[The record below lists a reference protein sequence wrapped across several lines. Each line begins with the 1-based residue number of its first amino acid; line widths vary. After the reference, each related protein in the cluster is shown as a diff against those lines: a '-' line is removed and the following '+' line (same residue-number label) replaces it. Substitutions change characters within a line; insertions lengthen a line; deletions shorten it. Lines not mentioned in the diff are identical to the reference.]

1 MIRKTSK
8 LIPIILSI
16 SCIFSLMSFSAC
28 KPKTVDI
35 TDYPVPIGEVV
46 EDEEAP
52 EEEVDTAEL
61 NRLLFVEEPD
71 PIKEDGRFVYSPT
84 FIPAQALEKFKDHPN
99 AVRAAKL
106 MMEASAKVE
115 EEVEI
120 PEDLRD
126 LPVEELEIAYG
137 IAYTY
142 SPIAASTDFEVSED
156 GKTAKLSYFK
166 TMKYDGFDDDGNPNW
181 QDDEEEKASK
191 EEARKEFETFVD
203 YVTDTINDCVT
214 KDSTD
219 EERARSIYEKLVKDF
234 PIAVSGADT
243 FFPQG
248 SDSVSMYDSFLKDV
262 NDKEVSEYE
271 LTRLYS
277 FFLTQLRIENYRA
290 FAGGLMVK
298 ECQEMLPEGM
308 MYSGWNYIIIAL
320 DGKYYNCDLIFES
333 VRFRYEHPDEE
344 TEPVIRY
351 FAISDDK
358 FRETIRAEQSGK
370 AIFSDYFGYEES
382 QQVPKCPENLVKDPI
397 PSE

>member
-1 MIRKTSK
+1 M
-8 LIPIILSI
+8 
-16 SCIFSLMSFSAC
+16 
-28 KPKTVDI
+28 DI

-181 QDDEEEKASK
+181 QDDEEEKATK

-214 KDSTD
+214 KDSTE

-358 FRETIRAEQSGK
+358 FRETIRAEQSSK

-382 QQVPKCPENLVKDPI
+382 QQVPKCPENLAKDPI